1 MTKSKYLFKNVTI
14 LNILLIAAIILMAN
28 YTVLPLLHIDIKYTL
43 PFQKK
48 TVDEKEVM
56 PVEHNPP
63 SPSDYMII
71 SEANLFHPERIIP
84 PEKKEEPPLP
94 KPDIVLYGI
103 LIADDISLAYIEDL
117 KAPRTTQG
125 RGKRQ
130 IPLRKGDTFSGFT
143 LKEIETD
150 KIVMVRGE
158 EKMTVFVHDPHRPKT
173 REVVTTASQ
182 PTPGQPARPLS
193 PTQAPSSKPYTP
205 PSPESLIKR
214 EPPTKNRA
222 PMTPA
227 DEKILNFFKRP

>member
-43 PFQKK
+43 PFRKK
-48 TVDEKEVM
+48 TVDEKEVT

-84 PEKKEEPPLP
+84 PEKKEEQPLP
-94 KPDIVLYGI
+94 KPEFVLYGTMI
-103 LIADDISLAYIEDL
+103 SDNISLAYLEDM
-117 KAPRTTQG
+117 KAPRSTPG

-130 IPLRKGDTFSGFT
+130 VALKKGDTISGYT
-143 LKEIETD
+143 LKEIEVD

-158 EKMTVFVHDPHRPKT
+158 DKMTVPVHDANRPKT
-173 REVVTTASQ
+173 RETVAPVTRAA
-182 PTPGQPARPLS
+182 PGQPAPTPQRP
-193 PTQAPSSKPYTP
+193 PSAARPQQP
-205 PSPESLIKR
+205 LSPESLIKK
-214 EPPTKNRA
+214 EPLTKTRA

-227 DEKILNFFKRP
+227 DERARQFFQRQ